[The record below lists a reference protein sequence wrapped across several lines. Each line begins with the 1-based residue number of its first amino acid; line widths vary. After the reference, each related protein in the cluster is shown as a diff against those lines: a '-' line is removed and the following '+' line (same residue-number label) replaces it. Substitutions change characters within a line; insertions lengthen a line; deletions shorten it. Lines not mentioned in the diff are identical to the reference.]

1 MKDYIE
7 RMQKERDEL
16 CSRVNRLEKAI
27 ITFELTSPKRYEL
40 MQSQLKSMKDYL
52 FYLEE
57 RIHYE
62 LNVSEINDMQDKM
75 EEVE

>member
-1 MKDYIE
+1 MEDYIE

-16 CSRVNRLEKAI
+16 CSRVDRLEKAI
-27 ITFELTSPKRYEL
+27 ITFELTSPKRYVL

-75 EEVE
+75 VEVE

>member
-7 RMQKERDEL
+7 RMLKERDEL

-27 ITFELTSPKRYEL
+27 ITFELTSPKRYTL

-62 LNVSEINDMQDKM
+62 LSLSEINDMHDKM
-75 EEVE
+75 EG

>member
-27 ITFELTSPKRYEL
+27 ITFELTSPKRHTL

-62 LNVSEINDMQDKM
+62 LSLSEINDMHDKM
-75 EEVE
+75 EG